1 MHSTASVA
9 VSEWLGCLPM
19 GHNRKARAKV
29 LGQLMTGWV
38 AC

>member
-9 VSEWLGCLPM
+9 VSEWLGGLPM
-19 GHNRKARAKV
+19 GHNRKAGVKV
-29 LGQLMTGWV
+29 LGQLVTGWV